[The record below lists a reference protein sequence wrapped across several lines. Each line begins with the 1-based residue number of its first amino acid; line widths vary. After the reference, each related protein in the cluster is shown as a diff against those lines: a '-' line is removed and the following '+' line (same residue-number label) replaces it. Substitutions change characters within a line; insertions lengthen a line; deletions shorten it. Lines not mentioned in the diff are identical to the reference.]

1 MHESFDQMETKP
13 RAADG
18 LFHLLLLWADTPTLS
33 GGWTKMDDPKHIG
46 PHDGIFEQEQQQKI
60 TFCILFGSS

>member
-1 MHESFDQMETKP
+1 MHDSFDQMEMKP

-18 LFHLLLLWADTPTLS
+18 LFHLLLLLAETPTLS

-46 PHDGIFEQEQQQKI
+46 PHDGKFEQKNKKI